1 MKKILFVAALM
12 AAVVM
17 GSCSKTERE
26 AKAEDNDFKAKIEN
40 CTNPDSLSVYVEQ
53 AKAYAQKLVKEGKID
68 EAKEYMSRLEPV
80 IKEKAPSLVTAFE
93 SVKGLVDKVPG
104 AVSEAADSL
113 GQAAKDSVSNAADG
127 VRQAVADKVSDA
139 KDAAKTAG
147 ENAVDK
153 ASDKVEK
160 AAADAKDKLN
170 NLVK

>member
-17 GSCSKTERE
+17 SSCSKTERE

-40 CTNPDSLSVYVEQ
+40 CTNPDSLTVYVEQ

-68 EAKEYMSRLEPV
+68 EAKQYMSRLEPV
-80 IKEKAPSLVTAFE
+80 IREKAPSLVAAFE
-93 SVKGLVDKVPG
+93 SVKGLAEKVPG
-104 AVSEAADSL
+104 AVAESADSL
-113 GQAAKDSVSNAADG
+113 AGAAKDSVSNVADD
-127 VRQAVADKVSDA
+127 VRQAVSDKVSDV

-147 ENAVDK
+147 EEAAGK

-160 AAADAKDKLN
+160 AAADVKDKLD